1 MNHIPDEALAAV
13 DAFGEGLLTG
23 EASAFGA
30 RLRSDLRLSVDPA
43 GADDGAR
50 CRYELGHARTKPT
63 LRAYG
68 SFVTTI
74 VDGIDEQFRSWSI
87 EPPAAYEY
95 VETING
101 VHRYEG
107 TLTTF

>member
-1 MNHIPDEALAAV
+1 MNHVPDEALAAV

-43 GADDGAR
+43 AADDGAR
-50 CRYELGHARTKPT
+50 CRYELDHARTKPT

-74 VDGIDEQFRSWSI
+74 VDGVDEQFRSWSV

-95 VETING
+95 VETVDG

>member
-1 MNHIPDEALAAV
+1 MNHVPDEALAAV

-30 RLRSDLRLSVDPA
+30 RLRSDLRLCVDPA
-43 GADDGAR
+43 AVEEGAR
-50 CRYELGHARTKPT
+50 CRYELTHSRTEPT

-74 VDGIDEQFRSWSI
+74 VDGLDEQFRSWSV
-87 EPPAAYEY
+87 EPPDAYEY
-95 VETING
+95 AETADG
-101 VHRYEG
+101 VHHYEG
-107 TLTTF
+107 TLGVP